1 MSNEAVDRQ
10 QQEMRNF
17 MSLLALAVEIAG
29 LPSTEPG
36 RFLNEG
42 QMEVRA
48 TALKNAYKI
57 AKKVVRDVAK
67 EASLPASH
75 PGSHPGTSQS

>member
-1 MSNEAVDRQ
+1 MSNEAADRQ

-17 MSLLALAVEIAG
+17 LSLLPLTVEIAG
-29 LPSTEPG
+29 LPQTEAG

-48 TALKNAYKI
+48 TAIRNAYKV
-57 AKKVVRDVAK
+57 AKRVVREVAK
-67 EASLPASH
+67 EAVQPAA
-75 PGSHPGTSQS
+75 PQG

>member
-1 MSNEAVDRQ
+1 MSEAVDRQ

-17 MSLLALAVEIAG
+17 MSLLPLTLEIAG
-29 LPSTEPG
+29 LPSTEAG

-48 TALKNAYKI
+48 TALKNAYKV

-67 EASLPASH
+67 EATLPASH
-75 PGSHPGTSQS
+75 PGTQQAS

>member
-17 MSLLALAVEIAG
+17 MSLLPLTSEIAG
-29 LPSTEPG
+29 LPHTEPG

-48 TALKNAYKI
+48 TNLKNAYKI
-57 AKKVVRDVAK
+57 AKKVIRDIAR
-67 EASLPASH
+67 EASQPSSNQGTP
-75 PGSHPGTSQS
+75 PG

>member
-1 MSNEAVDRQ
+1 MSNEIADRQ

-17 MSLLALAVEIAG
+17 MSLLPLSIEIAG
-29 LPSTEPG
+29 LPQTEPG

-48 TALKNAYKI
+48 NALKGAYKV
-57 AKKVVRDVAK
+57 AKKVMRDLARDVVQAQ
-67 EASLPASH
+67 PH
-75 PGSHPGTSQS
+75 QPQ

>member
-1 MSNEAVDRQ
+1 MSEPVDRQ

-17 MSLLALAVEIAG
+17 MSLLPLTVEIAG
-29 LPSTEPG
+29 LPDTEAG

-57 AKKVVRDVAK
+57 ARKVVRDVAK

-75 PGSHPGTSQS
+75 PGTQQG

>member
-1 MSNEAVDRQ
+1 MSEAVDRQ

-17 MSLLALAVEIAG
+17 MSLLPLTLEIAG
-29 LPSTEPG
+29 LPSTEAG

-48 TALKNAYKI
+48 TALKNAYKV

-67 EASLPASH
+67 EATLPASH
-75 PGSHPGTSQS
+75 PGTQPST

>member
-1 MSNEAVDRQ
+1 MANEAVDRQ

-17 MSLLALAVEIAG
+17 LSLLPLTVEIAG
-29 LPSTEPG
+29 LPQTEPG

-48 TALKNAYKI
+48 TAIRNAYKV

-67 EASLPASH
+67 EALQPASS
-75 PGSHPGTSQS
+75 PTN

>member
-1 MSNEAVDRQ
+1 MANEAVDRQ
-10 QQEMRNF
+10 QLEMRNF
-17 MSLLALAVEIAG
+17 MSLLPLTVEIAG

-48 TALKNAYKI
+48 TSLRNAYKV
-57 AKKVVRDVAK
+57 AKKVMRDVAK
-67 EASLPASH
+67 EAMQPASS
-75 PGSHPGTSQS
+75 PANQ

>member
-17 MSLLALAVEIAG
+17 MSLLPLTVEIAG
-29 LPSTEPG
+29 LPQTEPG
-36 RFLNEG
+36 RHLNEG

-48 TALKNAYKI
+48 TLIRNAYKL

-67 EASLPASH
+67 EAAPAQPQH
-75 PGSHPGTSQS
+75 P

>member
-17 MSLLALAVEIAG
+17 MSLLPLTTEIAG
-29 LPSTEPG
+29 LPATEAG

-48 TALKNAYKI
+48 NALKNAYKV

-67 EASLPASH
+67 EAALPAS
-75 PGSHPGTSQS
+75 SPGTHPPS

>member
-17 MSLLALAVEIAG
+17 MSLLPLTAAIAG
-29 LPSTEPG
+29 LPDTEPG

-42 QMEVRA
+42 QMDVRA
-48 TALKNAYKI
+48 TALKNAYKV
-57 AKKVVRDVAK
+57 AKKVVRDIAK
-67 EASLPASH
+67 EASLPSSH
-75 PGSHPGTSQS
+75 QGTAQA

>member
-17 MSLLALAVEIAG
+17 MSLLPLTSEIAG
-29 LPSTEPG
+29 LPETEAG

-42 QMEVRA
+42 QMDVRA

-57 AKKVVRDVAK
+57 AKKVIRDIAR
-67 EASLPASH
+67 EASQPASH
-75 PGSHPGTSQS
+75 QGTTQG

>member
-1 MSNEAVDRQ
+1 MANEAVDRQ

-17 MSLLALAVEIAG
+17 LSLLPLTVEIAG
-29 LPSTEPG
+29 LPQTEAG

-48 TALKNAYKI
+48 TAIRNAYKV

-67 EASLPASH
+67 EALQPASA
-75 PGSHPGTSQS
+75 PAN